1 MVPKVTALSS
11 QNKQLLELA
20 TVGVFK
26 FWGKFSMCTRHCGIN
41 S

>member
-1 MVPKVTALSS
+1 MVPKLTALTS
-11 QNKQLLELA
+11 QNNQLLELA